1 MEFDTRLLIS
11 LGTTLCTLAGAFAV
25 IRWEVRN
32 LNKIINDIEGRIR
45 GLDKTTDRQEVQLS
59 NHAQSLNTYGEML
72 SPKERENRAM
82 VMADVQARLNATEA
96 EVQRLRSLH
105 NGRHPEVQK

>member
-1 MEFDTRLLIS
+1 MEFDPRLLIS
-11 LGTTLCTLAGAFAV
+11 LGTTLCTLAAAFGV
-25 IRWEVRN
+25 VRWEVRN
-32 LNKIINDIEGRIR
+32 LNKIISDIEGRIR
-45 GLDKTTDRQEVQLS
+45 ALDKATDRQEVQLS

-82 VMADVQARLNATEA
+82 IMADVQARLAATEA